1 MAFAEHDFEID
12 QGATF
17 QQSVTYTAKET
28 DGTDVPV
35 NLGTYKARMD
45 VRYATT
51 KEADSVISLGYSN
64 TRATIRGTGTDGII
78 DLYIAASDTADLV
91 PGTYYYDL
99 EVYTGAGNAG
109 FVDRLIQGKFI
120 VSAEVTNV

>member
-17 QQSVTYTAKET
+17 QQSVTYTAKNAAG
-28 DGTDVPV
+28 DDVPV

-64 TRATIRGTGTDGII
+64 TRATIRGVGTAGII